1 MRHPVPI
8 LLYHHVSD
16 EPLPWCST
24 PVLFDRHL
32 AWLADNGYRT
42 ISLDQL
48 RDRIEGRA
56 EGAPREVVITFD
68 DGYAELG
75 GDVADSL
82 RRHGFR
88 AAAFLITSR
97 NPDTEGELYAD
108 GYEAPDQTAYLS
120 WQRAREL
127 ADEGL
132 FEFHSHTHS
141 HRTWPLIADEAPVLA
156 AEIST
161 ARSLLSDRLE
171 RPETDFDHLAWP
183 YGRACG
189 PWEDEARNL
198 GVPVQYVV
206 QRGAVTRAD
215 QIDRLPRI
223 LVDGMPLSSF
233 SRWVRILSRRPT
245 AIATN
250 KVFGAIRARRQG
262 AAYV

>member
-16 EPLPWCST
+16 EPLPFCST
-24 PVLFDRHL
+24 PALFDQHL
-32 AWLADNGYRT
+32 AWLAQEGYRT
-42 ISLDQL
+42 ITLAEL

-56 EGAPREVVITFD
+56 EGAPREIVITFD

-75 GDVADSL
+75 TDVAEAL
-82 RRHGFR
+82 RRHGFC

-97 NPDTEGELYAD
+97 NPEAEGEGHAAD
-108 GYEAPDQTAYLS
+108 YEPPDETTYLS
-120 WQRAREL
+120 WERAREL

-141 HRTWPLIADEAPVLA
+141 HQTWPLTADEAPVLA

-161 ARSLLSDRLE
+161 ARTILSDRLG
-171 RPETDFDHLAWP
+171 RPEATFDHLAWP
-183 YGRACG
+183 YGRACA

-206 QRGAVTRAD
+206 QRGAVTRPD

-223 LVDGMPLSSF
+223 LVDGMALSSF
-233 SRWVRILSRRPT
+233 TRWVGLLSRRPT
-245 AIATN
+245 AVAAN
-250 KVFGAIRARRQG
+250 KVFGTIRARRQG

>member
-24 PVLFDRHL
+24 PGLFDQHL
-32 AWLADNGYRT
+32 AWLADHDYRT
-42 ISLDQL
+42 ITLAQL
-48 RDRIEGRA
+48 RDRIEGRVDP
-56 EGAPREVVITFD
+56 EPREVVITFD

-75 GDVADSL
+75 THVADSL
-82 RRHGFR
+82 RRHGFS

-97 NPDTEGELYAD
+97 NPDAEGEPHAAD
-108 GYEAPDQTAYLS
+108 YDAPDDTAYLS
-120 WQRAREL
+120 WERARAL
-127 ADEGL
+127 AAEGL

-141 HRTWPLIADEAPVLA
+141 HQTWPLTAEEAPVLA
-156 AEIST
+156 TEIRT
-161 ARSLLSDRLE
+161 ARSLLSDRLD
-171 RPETDFDHLAWP
+171 RPEADFDHLAWP
-183 YGRACG
+183 YGRACA

-198 GVPVQYVV
+198 GVPMQYVV

-223 LVDGMPLSSF
+223 LVDGMALSSF
-233 SRWVRILSRRPT
+233 SRWLQVLSRRPT
-245 AIATN
+245 AVATN
-250 KVFGAIRARRQG
+250 KVFGTIRARRQG